1 MKLHAAYTQ
10 WYAILLPLALLSDLM
25 GWNGATATLLGGA
38 AVVELVAVFIRRKGG
53 DSWSEHNWGLT
64 AKYPAFMPISV
75 AHVIWLV
82 WTALKLFP
90 ATAPAIAATK
100 YEWGLIAMGV
110 GVLWWAIDH
119 MVNRGR
125 RG

>member
-1 MKLHAAYTQ
+1 MKLHASYTR

-25 GWNGATATLLGGA
+25 GWTAITVGALLA
-38 AVVELVAVFIRRKGG
+38 AGVVELVAVFVRRGGG
-53 DSWSEHNWGLT
+53 DSWSEHNWVFT

-90 ATAPAIAATK
+90 ATAPAIEATK

-119 MVNRGR
+119 MLNRGR